1 MAWISC
7 RDISKMS
14 VRQECIQWICR
25 VQSATNDRFN
35 FLPEDC
41 PDYLVDAISARGAA
55 QQAAND
61 FLMDFG
67 IKHASVTVKVEM
79 WRAADEKIQGV
90 RPDVHGNATI
100 HNEPKYVARLPST
113 WLATQGA
120 IHRLCGAISRSQQIQ
135 KIVQFPGIRLQHIAA
150 RTIVGS
156 IRLIG
161 SAWRIR
167 Q

>member
-1 MAWISC
+1 
-7 RDISKMS
+7 MS
-14 VRQECIQWICR
+14 VTHECIQWICR
-25 VQSATNDRFN
+25 VQSATNDRYS

-55 QQAAND
+55 EQAAND

-90 RPDVHGNATI
+90 RPDVYGNATI
-100 HNEPKYVARLPST
+100 HNEPKYVARIPSI
-113 WLATQGA
+113 WLATKGA
-120 IHRLCGAISRSQQIQ
+120 IHRLRGAISRSKQIQ
-135 KIVQFPGIRLQHIAA
+135 KIVQLWGIGLQRIAA
-150 RTIVGS
+150 RTIGS
-156 IRLIG
+156 MRLIG